1 MAGRL
6 RGTLTLI
13 SADSPQTSVAEED
26 MRMKP
31 AGAALLILGC
41 LLVAPGLAAAESYFA
56 GYAGLAITP
65 DNDLDIFQ
73 DVGGATLDGTLK
85 GVEFDR
91 SPVFGI
97 KLGYFFPRR
106 TLGGHFGFEWE
117 VYHFRPDIDDQSID
131 FSGTVLGAPVTG
143 TFALGE
149 ADISVIAAGLN
160 VLYRIPLVRSRRFPR
175 GLLQPYV
182 GVGAGAFIARFE
194 TESSNLDESQDID
207 DTDLQPGVQALA
219 GVKLFLTRNV
229 ALFGE
234 YKFLYTGEFEF
245 KLRASGTILGTPAA
259 ETTTL
264 RSNLTGHHFNAGVAL
279 HF

>member
-1 MAGRL
+1 
-6 RGTLTLI
+6 
-13 SADSPQTSVAEED
+13 
-26 MRMKP
+26 MKP

-56 GYAGLAITP
+56 GYAGLAITA

-106 TLGGHFGFEWE
+106 ALGGHLGFEWE
-117 VYHFRPDIDDQSID
+117 VYHFRPDIDAQTID
-131 FSGTVLGAPVTG
+131 FSGDVCVPACSQVATPFPLGQ
-143 TFALGE
+143 
-149 ADISVIAAGLN
+149 ADISVLAAGLN
-160 VLYRIPLVRSRRFPR
+160 VLYRVPLVRSRRFPR

-219 GVKLFLTRNV
+219 GVRLFLTRNV

-264 RSNLTGHHFNAGVAL
+264 RTNLTGHHFNAGVAL